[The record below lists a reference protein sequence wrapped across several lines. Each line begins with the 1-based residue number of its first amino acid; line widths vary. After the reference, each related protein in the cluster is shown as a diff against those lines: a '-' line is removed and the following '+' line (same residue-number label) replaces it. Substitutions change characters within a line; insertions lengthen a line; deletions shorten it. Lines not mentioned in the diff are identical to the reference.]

1 MKKNSSNLWS
11 SSWIDA
17 VLTRVYREVLLQVM
31 VYTGLPNGLQA
42 FRVVDE
48 AIQKYKE
55 EVANAGSSN

>member
-1 MKKNSSNLWS
+1 M
-11 SSWIDA
+11 
-17 VLTRVYREVLLQVM
+17 YREVLLQVM